1 MNNLG
6 EHGEIIASKFLHLN
20 KFIILAKNYVCPIGE
35 IDIIAQKEQV
45 IHFVEVK
52 TRSNLNFG
60 SPAMAVNKPKQN
72 KIKAVASYYLMTHRN
87 LLDARCDIVEVV
99 YSDYLKRY
107 RVNLIENAF

>member
-1 MNNLG
+1 MNDLG
-6 EHGEIIASKFLHLN
+6 ARGEIIAGKFLHLN
-20 KFIILAKNYVCPIGE
+20 RFVILAKNYVCPIGE
-35 IDIIAQKEQV
+35 IDIIAQKGQV

-60 SPAMAVNKPKQN
+60 SPAMAVNKLKQN

-99 YSDYLKRY
+99 YSDYFKKY
-107 RVNLIENAF
+107 QVDLIENAF